1 MALTNGIE
9 TVAFVTMGYYT
20 DEYTAADNI
29 ADLFC
34 SWGLL
39 EDVPEKTGRSFMKR
53 MADILRLLLL
63 K

>member
-39 EDVPEKTGRSFMKR
+39 EDVLEQASGGGTQMGISIRMK
-53 MADILRLLLL
+53 
-63 K
+63 